1 MKLKEKMNN
10 NDMSIVDHL
19 EELRWRILKSL
30 GSILLMSVLTF
41 NFANFLV
48 EILIK
53 PASQINSDL
62 NLQVLTIQGMFL
74 LKWNLAIIGGIIL
87 SLPVITVQVWKFLS
101 PGLYDKEKKILVPLI
116 LTAFICFILGG
127 IFSYKVILPFSL
139 DFFASMIT
147 ADIQNNFSI
156 NYYFSFVLSL
166 MIGAGLIFELPVASF
181 LFSSIGLINPEF
193 LKTYR
198 REAIAITVVLSA
210 IITPPDPISL
220 IIMSIPML
228 ILYEISIAV
237 SWFANKI
244 FNNET

>member
-1 MKLKEKMNN
+1 MNN

-48 EILIK
+48 DILIK

-101 PGLYDKEKKILVPLI
+101 PGLYDKEKKILIPLI
-116 LTAFICFILGG
+116 LTAFISV
-127 IFSYKVILPFSL
+127 SYTHLR
-139 DFFASMIT
+139 AH
-147 ADIQNNFSI
+147 
-156 NYYFSFVLSL
+156 
-166 MIGAGLIFELPVASF
+166 
-181 LFSSIGLINPEF
+181 
-193 LKTYR
+193 
-198 REAIAITVVLSA
+198 
-210 IITPPDPISL
+210 
-220 IIMSIPML
+220 
-228 ILYEISIAV
+228 
-237 SWFANKI
+237 
-244 FNNET
+244 ET

>member
-1 MKLKEKMNN
+1 MSNQ
-10 NDMSIVDHL
+10 DMSLFDHL

-30 GSILLMSVLTF
+30 ASIIIMSILTF
-41 NFANFLV
+41 NFANYLV

-53 PASQINSDL
+53 PATQINSDL

-74 LKWNLAIIGGIIL
+74 LKWNLSIICGIIL

-101 PGLYDKEKKILVPLI
+101 PGLYNKEKKILVPLI

-127 IFSYKVILPFSL
+127 VFSYKVILPFSL

-156 NYYFSFVLSL
+156 NYYFSFVLTL

-181 LFSSIGLINPEF
+181 LFSSIGIINPEF
-193 LKTYR
+193 LRTYR
-198 REAIAITVVLSA
+198 REAIAVTIILSA

-220 IIMSIPML
+220 IIMSIPIL
-228 ILYEISIAV
+228 VLYEISIAV
-237 SWFANKI
+237 SWFANKL
-244 FNNET
+244 FDNEI

>member
-1 MKLKEKMNN
+1 
-10 NDMSIVDHL
+10 MSNPMSLVDHL

-30 GSILLMSVLTF
+30 GSILIMSIITF
-41 NFANFLV
+41 NFANELV
-48 EILIK
+48 EILIS
-53 PASQINSDL
+53 PANSIKSDL

-74 LKWNLAIIGGIIL
+74 LKWNLSIIGGIIL
-87 SLPVITVQVWKFLS
+87 SIPVITVQVWKFLS
-101 PGLYDKEKKILVPLI
+101 PGLYDKEKKILLPLI
-116 LTAFICFILGG
+116 LTAFLCFLLGG
-127 IFSYKVILPFSL
+127 IFAYTIVLPFSL

-166 MIGAGLIFELPVASF
+166 IIGAGIIFELPIVSF
-181 LFSSIGLINPEF
+181 LFSSIGLINPTF
-193 LKTYR
+193 LRKYR
-198 REAIAITVVLSA
+198 REAIAITVILSA

-237 SWFANKI
+237 SWFAIKL
-244 FNNET
+244 FSVDK

>member
-1 MKLKEKMNN
+1 
-10 NDMSIVDHL
+10 
-19 EELRWRILKSL
+19 
-30 GSILLMSVLTF
+30 
-41 NFANFLV
+41 
-48 EILIK
+48 
-53 PASQINSDL
+53 
-62 NLQVLTIQGMFL
+62 MFL

-101 PGLYDKEKKILVPLI
+101 PGLYDKEKKILIPLI

-127 IFSYKVILPFSL
+127 IFAYKVILPFSL

-220 IIMSIPML
+220 VLMSIPL
-228 ILYEISIAV
+228 WLLYEISIGV
-237 SWFANKI
+237 SWLVNRRRDR
-244 FNNET
+244 

>member
-1 MKLKEKMNN
+1 MKLREKMNN

-237 SWFANKI
+237 SWFANKL

>member
-1 MKLKEKMNN
+1 
-10 NDMSIVDHL
+10 MSNPMSLVDHL

-30 GSILLMSVLTF
+30 GSILIMSIITF
-41 NFANFLV
+41 NFANELV
-48 EILIK
+48 EILIS
-53 PASQINSDL
+53 PATSIKSDL

-74 LKWNLAIIGGIIL
+74 LKWNLSIIGGIIL
-87 SLPVITVQVWKFLS
+87 SIPVITVQVWKFLS
-101 PGLYDKEKKILVPLI
+101 PGLYDKEKKILLPLI
-116 LTAFICFILGG
+116 LTAFLCFLLGG
-127 IFSYKVILPFSL
+127 IFAYTIVLPFSL

-166 MIGAGLIFELPVASF
+166 IIGAGIIFELPIVSF
-181 LFSSIGLINPEF
+181 LFSSIGLINPTF
-193 LKTYR
+193 LRKYR
-198 REAIAITVVLSA
+198 REAIAITVILSA

-237 SWFANKI
+237 SWFAIKL
-244 FNNET
+244 FSVDK

>member
-1 MKLKEKMNN
+1 
-10 NDMSIVDHL
+10 MSLFDHL

-30 GSILLMSVLTF
+30 ASIIIMSILTF
-41 NFANFLV
+41 NFANYLV

-53 PASQINSDL
+53 PATQINSDL

-74 LKWNLAIIGGIIL
+74 LKWNLSIICGIIL

-101 PGLYDKEKKILVPLI
+101 PGLYNKEKKILVPLI

-127 IFSYKVILPFSL
+127 VFSYKVILPFSL

-156 NYYFSFVLSL
+156 NYYFSFVLTL

-181 LFSSIGLINPEF
+181 LFSSIGIINPEF
-193 LKTYR
+193 LRTYR
-198 REAIAITVVLSA
+198 REAIAVTIILSA

-220 IIMSIPML
+220 IIMSIPIL
-228 ILYEISIAV
+228 VLYEISISV
-237 SWFANKI
+237 SWFANKL
-244 FNNET
+244 FDNEI

>member
-1 MKLKEKMNN
+1 
-10 NDMSIVDHL
+10 MSNSMSLVDHL

-30 GSILLMSVLTF
+30 GSILIMSIITF
-41 NFANFLV
+41 NFSNELV
-48 EILIK
+48 EILIS
-53 PASQINSDL
+53 PATSIKSDL

-74 LKWNLAIIGGIIL
+74 LKWNLSIIGGIIL
-87 SLPVITVQVWKFLS
+87 SLPVITIQVWKFLS
-101 PGLYDKEKKILVPLI
+101 PGLYDKEKKILLPLI
-116 LTAFICFILGG
+116 LTAFLCFILGG
-127 IFSYKVILPFSL
+127 IFAYTVVLPFSL

-166 MIGAGLIFELPVASF
+166 IIGAGIIFELPIVSF
-181 LFSSIGLINPEF
+181 LFSSIGLINPTF
-193 LKTYR
+193 LRNYR
-198 REAIAITVVLSA
+198 REAIAITVILSA

-237 SWFANKI
+237 SWFAIKL
-244 FNNET
+244 FSADK

>member
-1 MKLKEKMNN
+1 
-10 NDMSIVDHL
+10 MSLVDHL

-30 GSILLMSVLTF
+30 GSILIMSIITF
-41 NFANFLV
+41 NFSNELV
-48 EILIK
+48 EILIS
-53 PASQINSDL
+53 PATSIKSDL

-74 LKWNLAIIGGIIL
+74 LKWNLSIIGGIIL
-87 SLPVITVQVWKFLS
+87 SLPVITIQVWKFLS
-101 PGLYDKEKKILVPLI
+101 PGLYDKEKKILLPLI
-116 LTAFICFILGG
+116 LTAFLCFILGG
-127 IFSYKVILPFSL
+127 IFAYTVVLPFSL

-166 MIGAGLIFELPVASF
+166 IIGAGIIFELPIVSF
-181 LFSSIGLINPEF
+181 LFSSIGLINPTF
-193 LKTYR
+193 LRNYR
-198 REAIAITVVLSA
+198 REAIAITVILSA

-237 SWFANKI
+237 SWFAIKL
-244 FNNET
+244 FSADK